1 MADATTKAANDKAR
15 ALCAKVNAGTATTAD
30 LDTIRAEKKKVY
42 DVSTFR
48 NNREDIIK
56 LSMNE
61 KKELQ
66 IFLLFLKALAKAWTA
81 AAAAEKDATLKAQET
96 AAATYNTNAGKE
108 LAATATTKEDPCD
121 YV

>member
-1 MADATTKAANDKAR
+1 M
-15 ALCAKVNAGTATTAD
+15 
-30 LDTIRAEKKKVY
+30 
-42 DVSTFR
+42 
-48 NNREDIIK
+48 
-56 LSMNE
+56 
-61 KKELQ
+61 Q
-66 IFLLFLKALAKAWTA
+66 IFLLFLKALVKAWTA